1 MSLRIIFL
9 GTAGSVPTQKRSL
22 PAVIIQRKGEQ
33 IMFDCGEGVQRQ
45 MIRAKVGFHKKM
57 KVFISHMHGDHV
69 LGLPGLL
76 QTMALLD
83 REKKLD
89 VYGPSGIK
97 RFLEDVRETVQFVL
111 TFPVEIHEIYEAG
124 VVCEEQ
130 EYTVQAAWANHV
142 IPNLAYAFVEKP
154 RPGKFYPEKAKAL
167 GVPEGPLWSR
177 LQHGR
182 KVKLPDGRVVKPEDV
197 TGVPRTGRKIIYTG
211 DTRPFKDFVKFA
223 ANADL
228 LIHDA
233 TLDEALAERAEE
245 DGHSTPSQAARNAK
259 KAKVKRLILT
269 HISARYKDTSTLLKH
284 ARKIFRNTQVA
295 EDFMQIEMPLL
306 NS

>member
-1 MSLRIIFL
+1 
-9 GTAGSVPTQKRSL
+9 
-22 PAVIIQRKGEQ
+22 
-33 IMFDCGEGVQRQ
+33 
-45 MIRAKVGFHKKM
+45 
-57 KVFISHMHGDHV
+57 
-69 LGLPGLL
+69 
-76 QTMALLD
+76 
-83 REKKLD
+83 
-89 VYGPSGIK
+89 
-97 RFLEDVRETVQFVL
+97 
-111 TFPVEIHEIYEAG
+111 
-124 VVCEEQ
+124 
-130 EYTVQAAWANHV
+130 
-142 IPNLAYAFVEKP
+142 
-154 RPGKFYPEKAKAL
+154 
-167 GVPEGPLWSR
+167 
-177 LQHGR
+177 
-182 KVKLPDGRVVKPEDV
+182 VKPEDV